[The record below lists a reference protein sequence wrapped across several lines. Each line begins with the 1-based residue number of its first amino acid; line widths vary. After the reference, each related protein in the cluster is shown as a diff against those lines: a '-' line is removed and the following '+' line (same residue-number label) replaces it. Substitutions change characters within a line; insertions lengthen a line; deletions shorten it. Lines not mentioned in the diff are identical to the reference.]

1 MPKWH
6 AKSRPGIF
14 RHPSDKKGSLQRELK
29 AALRAGVEIKEVDE
43 VPGMLHTEKALC
55 FLNQALFHP
64 LKYLNGLC
72 KTIEEK
78 GGKIFTG
85 THASKINHEGITT
98 AEGFTVKAKH
108 IVVATNCPVNNL
120 FTMFEKQKP
129 YRTYVIGAL
138 VKKDSLP
145 NALWWDTGDFKSN
158 PKIPPY
164 HYLRIHPYNKQF
176 DLLISGGED
185 HPTADTSKTK
195 VKEENRYQLV
205 EDWTRKH
212 FPIEEI
218 VYRWSGQVLE
228 PMDKIALIGRNQHEH
243 DNLYIITGDSGN
255 GMTHCSFAGLLIS
268 DLINGKENKWEKL
281 YSPLRFMRKEN
292 APEFRKMMQE
302 YISHSKQ
309 KPNSK
314 SAKVLSSIKNG
325 EGKIVDMLEEQFGVY
340 RDEKGLLNIVSAECT
355 HVKCTLAWNHDELSW
370 DCPCHGSRFTY
381 EGKVINGPANI
392 DLPAY
397 SENAELIK
405 Q

>member
-1 MPKWH
+1 
-6 AKSRPGIF
+6 
-14 RHPSDKKGSLQRELK
+14 
-29 AALRAGVEIKEVDE
+29 
-43 VPGMLHTEKALC
+43 
-55 FLNQALFHP
+55 
-64 LKYLNGLC
+64 
-72 KTIEEK
+72 
-78 GGKIFTG
+78 
-85 THASKINHEGITT
+85 
-98 AEGFTVKAKH
+98 
-108 IVVATNCPVNNL
+108 
-120 FTMFEKQKP
+120 
-129 YRTYVIGAL
+129 
-138 VKKDSLP
+138 
-145 NALWWDTGDFKSN
+145 
-158 PKIPPY
+158 
-164 HYLRIHPYNKQF
+164 
-176 DLLISGGED
+176 
-185 HPTADTSKTK
+185 
-195 VKEENRYQLV
+195 
-205 EDWTRKH
+205 
-212 FPIEEI
+212 
-218 VYRWSGQVLE
+218 
-228 PMDKIALIGRNQHEH
+228 MDKIALIGRNQHEH

-302 YISHSKQ
+302 CISHSKQ

-397 SENAELIK
+397 SENNVMMK
-405 Q
+405 R